1 MATPLPFQALDD
13 QPRLHFAEFERQVF
27 DDAGSTCTDI
37 FQHGLLFL
45 VVSDAIWASLP
56 NNSVTVEGIT
66 TIRQRPVHAVP
77 IQPQDN
83 ATTGI
88 WKAFETRRKIFDIYN
103 VASLLLLR
111 RIKLSLPAAD
121 TALLSHPVLGLVNLT
136 ALEIMNHLRLQYGVF
151 RVTDFNILY
160 LKLEETMGC
169 KSQFADFASRFRLI
183 FAQFASNNQ
192 PISELQQ
199 CNFLCRSIASHAD
212 LVKAQDSFFNLFPD
226 PNLRTFAALV
236 AHITIHAPN
245 FSRTTSDLGYTAT
258 AIAGTDNDSIQ
269 SFLKSPQFVA
279 ALASAAAA
287 NSRPNSSPRHQRSEK
302 PPRKY
307 CFLHGYDWHQSKD
320 CRIMAKDIA
329 TYNSAA
335 RAATTHEL
343 PTGGSKIRFSKN

>member
-1 MATPLPFQALDD
+1 MATFLPFQALDD

-37 FQHGLLFL
+37 FQDGLLFL

-56 NNSVTVEGIT
+56 NNSITEEGIT

-88 WKAFETRRKIFDIYN
+88 WKSFETRRKIFDTYN

-136 ALEIMNHLRLQYGVF
+136 ALEIMNHPRLQYGVF

-245 FSRTTSDLGYTAT
+245 FSRTTSDLGYAATAT
-258 AIAGTDNDSIQ
+258 ALANSDSEYIQ
-269 SFLKSPQFVA
+269 TFLKSPQFVA
-279 ALASAAAA
+279 VLASAAAA
-287 NSRPNSSPRHQRSEK
+287 ITRSTPRHHQSDK
-302 PPRKY
+302 TPRKY
-307 CFLHGYDWHQSKD
+307 CFLHGYDWHQS
-320 CRIMAKDIA
+320 
-329 TYNSAA
+329 
-335 RAATTHEL
+335 
-343 PTGGSKIRFSKN
+343 